1 MLAIKE
7 FHALVLFLWVKY
19 LAMFLANK
27 PHIKAFI
34 DDLCVQSHMFLS
46 LCLRHKTE
54 ITSLNM
60 RDLRHIRCFKIHL
73 F

>member
-1 MLAIKE
+1 MLAIKD

-34 DDLCVQSHMFLS
+34 DDLCVQSHVSFSLS
-46 LCLRHKTE
+46 QTQ
-54 ITSLNM
+54 N
-60 RDLRHIRCFKIHL
+60 RDYKFEHARSQAHQVL
-73 F
+73 